1 MGENTPP
8 GSSSGG
14 PRPGD
19 PAPQGPP
26 PDEQY
31 WAPFGRPPAPEP
43 APPPLPGATPQTA
56 ATDPHADTDAGADTA
71 PLPVGEWSRPDAWT
85 PRGPGFDTQP
95 TQAPVPSPYAAAP
108 PPWGPPSSSGPQAWG
123 PPPPFSPPAG
133 AGSTALPG
141 PAARRRSRL
150 WPVLALAALTAL
162 LVGGAA
168 GYGGSL
174 LAGRG
179 TAGPTVATSAPAD
192 PGTSGSARP
201 LPAPPAQA
209 DTVEVAK
216 RVLPGTVMIQTGSST
231 GSGFVLDTAGRIMT
245 NNHVVAGAADGD
257 RIRVVFSDG
266 RRQNATLVGRSPS
279 YDLAVIKV
287 RASEDLEPLPFGD
300 SEAIEVGQPVIAV
313 GAPLGLPGTVTQGIV
328 SAQDRPVVVNGGSD
342 ADAPTAYINAIQTD
356 APINPGNSGGPL
368 VDAAGRVIGV
378 NSAILTLGSSQGQTG
393 NIGLGFAIPVDQARQ
408 IGRQL
413 AEKGKASYPV
423 IGATVQDTSSGVQ
436 LQTVESGGP
445 ADDAGLRQGDVVTRI
460 DDQRV
465 RTMEELIVTIR
476 TRRPGQAVVLDY
488 TRGSADRSARVTL
501 GSKEG

>member
-8 GSSSGG
+8 DNGSGG
-14 PRPGD
+14 
-19 PAPQGPP
+19 AN
-26 PDEQY
+26 PDDQH
-31 WAPFGRPPAPEP
+31 WPPFGRPPGYPA
-43 APPPLPGATPQTA
+43 APPPGP
-56 ATDPHADTDAGADTA
+56 DPHAGTT
-71 PLPVGEWSRPDAWT
+71 PLPIGAWDRPDPWA
-85 PRGPGFDTQP
+85 PRGPGFDTR
-95 TQAPVPSPYAAAP
+95 APL
-108 PPWGPPSSSGPQAWG
+108 
-123 PPPPFSPPAG
+123 PPAG
-133 AGSTALPG
+133 LAPGWPPPSGPPASSYPG
-141 PAARRRSRL
+141 PAGPAVGSS
-150 WPVLALAALTAL
+150 ALAGPPRGARLGRVMLLAATTAL
-162 LVGGAA
+162 LIGGAA

-174 LAGRG
+174 LAAR
-179 TAGPTVATSAPAD
+179 TVADPPATTSAAPAPVD
-192 PGTSGSARP
+192 PGASGSASP
-201 LPAPPAQA
+201 LPAPPPRA

-245 NNHVVAGAADGD
+245 NNHVVASAADGG

-287 RASEDLEPLPFGD
+287 RASDRLKPLPFGD
-300 SEAIEVGQPVIAV
+300 SENIEVGQPVIAV

-328 SAQDRPVVVNGGSD
+328 SAQDRPVVVGGGSD

-378 NSAILTLGSSQGQTG
+378 NSAILTLGSRQSGQTG

-408 IGRQL
+408 IGQQL
-413 AEKGKASYPV
+413 VDKGKASYPV
-423 IGATVQDTSSGVQ
+423 IGATVRDTSDGVE
-436 LQTVESGGP
+436 LASLNPGGP
-445 ADDAGLRQGDVVTRI
+445 ADDAGLREGDVITAI

-465 RTMEELIVTIR
+465 RTMEELIVAIR
-476 TRRPGQAVVLDY
+476 TRRPGQTVVLDY
-488 TRGSADRSARVTL
+488 TRGSADRSASVRL

>member
-8 GSSSGG
+8 DNGSGG
-14 PRPGD
+14 
-19 PAPQGPP
+19 AT
-26 PDEQY
+26 PDDQY
-31 WAPFGRPPAPEP
+31 WPPFGRPAT
-43 APPPLPGATPQTA
+43 PPPGHTTPSSHPTTQRP
-56 ATDPHADTDAGADTA
+56 DPHADTA
-71 PLPVGEWSRPDAWT
+71 PLPAGPWDRPDPWT

-95 TQAPVPSPYAAAP
+95 PGSPTGPAPV
-108 PPWGPPSSSGPQAWG
+108 WGPPSG
-123 PPPPFSPPAG
+123 PPAPTYPPFSAPA
-133 AGSTALPG
+133 AGSSSFAGRPR
-141 PAARRRSRL
+141 PSRL
-150 WPVLALAALTAL
+150 GRVVLLAATTAL

-168 GYGGSL
+168 GYGGSM
-174 LAGRG
+174 LAARTGADSPNP
-179 TAGPTVATSAPAD
+179 TSAGPSPVD
-192 PGTSGSARP
+192 PGASGSASP
-201 LPAPPAQA
+201 LPAPPPRA

-287 RASEDLEPLPFGD
+287 RAAKRLQPLPFGD

-328 SAQDRPVVVNGGSD
+328 SAQDRPVVVGGGSD

-368 VDAAGRVIGV
+368 IDDQARVIGV
-378 NSAILTLGSSQGQTG
+378 NSAILTLGQSRGQAG
-393 NIGLGFAIPVDQARQ
+393 SIGLGFAIPINQAME
-408 IGRQL
+408 IGQL
-413 AEKGKASYPV
+413 LVRDGKATYPV
-423 IGATVQDTSSGVQ
+423 IGANVAEEAGDEGVR
-436 LQTVESGGP
+436 LTEVESRGP
-445 ADDAGLRQGDVVTRI
+445 AADAGLRKDDVITTI
-460 DDQRV
+460 DGKPVSDIQQ
-465 RTMEELIVTIR
+465 LIVTIR
-476 TRRPGQAVVLDY
+476 THRPGERVRLGFQ
-488 TRGSADRSARVTL
+488 RGGSKDSTSVTL